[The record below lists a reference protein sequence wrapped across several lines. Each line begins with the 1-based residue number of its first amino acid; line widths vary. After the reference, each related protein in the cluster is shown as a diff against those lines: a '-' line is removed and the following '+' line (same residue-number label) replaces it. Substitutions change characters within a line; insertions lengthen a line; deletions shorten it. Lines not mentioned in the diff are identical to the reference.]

1 MRRLYLRS
9 PTCVL
14 NVVMQLLS
22 GASSSWWYPDERSN
36 LLKTVAPLRS
46 ATRSSIVGIRCLTA
60 LLASRMS
67 THILTWPD
75 LLGTMT
81 IRLTQGVGPVTVS
94 MMSSSSNRFNSI
106 STSFLTCKEIRRCGC
121 CLEWRQGQCEA
132 WWLFLLLCWFHRRGF
147 LNLWVM
153 GDWGQ
158 VSSGLTWL
166 MILSTPSSVALLKP
180 RRFPEAPLLE
190 CRVDHVLLVLTNISA
205 SIVPRTGRGVGDP

>member
-36 LLKTVAPLRS
+36 LLKTVALLRS

-106 STSFLTCKEIRRCGC
+106 STSFLTWKEIRRCGC
-121 CLEWRQGQCEA
+121 CLDMTSESMWSLMTFPFTLLIPPKS
-132 WWLFLLLCWFHRRGF
+132 WLSKSLSNGWLGT
-147 LNLWVM
+147 
-153 GDWGQ
+153 
-158 VSSGLTWL
+158 GL
-166 MILSTPSSVALLKP
+166 V
-180 RRFPEAPLLE
+180 RFDLVDDPEHAKF
-190 CRVDHVLLVLTNISA
+190 C
-205 SIVPRTGRGVGDP
+205 SIVKTQEISWSAFAGMQGRPCAVGVNEYFGLNSSQNR